1 MRNLESRGI
10 PGGYILSEEFR
21 EADIAQS
28 KSLGFVAAKVFVEH
42 PIQDRTD
49 EEMVEIADKA
59 FDEVVGLV
67 LARPTDSL
75 EEP

>member
-1 MRNLESRGI
+1 MDLESRGI

-28 KSLGFVAAKVFVEH
+28 EALGFESPKVFVEH

-49 EEMVEIADKA
+49 EEMYEIADKA
-59 FDEVVGLV
+59 FEDVVGLV
-67 LARPTDSL
+67 LDSG
-75 EEP
+75 